1 MYRNLLG
8 GGVISVDFDA
18 TDELLIIYSA
28 FVKYLR
34 EKGNKMKHQLC
45 GGMDWINLDQD
56 RDIWRALVKAVMNF
70 RFHKM

>member
-1 MYRNLLG
+1 MCVSHAPFVFIYCRCTP
-8 GGVISVDFDA
+8 D
-18 TDELLIIYSA
+18 IYSA